1 VISPASKGRSGHN
14 DAIDEMTILKSRT
27 PRRDFL
33 IGNETAGLKLDPG
46 WYTCIFELLL
56 RRAYPPDE
64 LWLREGVEKAPCPH
78 KRDVVMVG
86 RNQNT
91 IQKFPRKDDI
101 FGSRATLNGYFAFD
115 TYY

>member
-1 VISPASKGRSGHN
+1 
-14 DAIDEMTILKSRT
+14 LKSRT

-33 IGNETAGLKLDPG
+33 VGNESAGLELDSA
-46 WYTCIFELLL
+46 WYTYIFELLL
-56 RRAYPPDE
+56 RRARPPDE
-64 LWLREGVEKAPCPH
+64 LWLREGVEKALCPH

-91 IQKFPRKDDI
+91 TQKFTQNDDI
-101 FGSRATLNGYFAFD
+101 FGSRATLKGYYAFD